1 MLFSVHSWKCIFK
14 RGEVDVTALVED
26 IIANTVVEIPEFR
39 AAINVHDAFI
49 TRVLRQAAGFG
60 SGYGSTHCPLRE
72 I

>member
-1 MLFSVHSWKCIFK
+1 M
-14 RGEVDVTALVED
+14 DVTALVED